1 VGEAV
6 ITEEASILAPFH
18 VPTIQLLRFEDGL
31 LSCDPMCHKSSFHRM
46 SLVTSEDHVEAL
58 GKKVRRNPQ
67 IRRLLKEPV
76 E

>member
-1 VGEAV
+1 
-6 ITEEASILAPFH
+6 
-18 VPTIQLLRFEDGL
+18 
-31 LSCDPMCHKSSFHRM
+31 M